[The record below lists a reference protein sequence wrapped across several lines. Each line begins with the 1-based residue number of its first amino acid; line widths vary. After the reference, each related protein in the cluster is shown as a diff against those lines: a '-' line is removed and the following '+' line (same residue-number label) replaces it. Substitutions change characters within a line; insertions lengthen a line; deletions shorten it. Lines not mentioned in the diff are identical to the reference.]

1 MQGNALSARILGAAR
16 TLLDGPGS
24 ASPMTIILRL
34 MPQWLTPHAATAMS
48 RLGWAERYELA
59 RDTIYAFADCLACN
73 YCAARP
79 ADVQWKTTPGV
90 ARRGGAQ
97 LDIPADMTPSVN
109 SVLAALL
116 QARNKSVLPGL
127 RPPDF
132 RCSVI
137 AMLNA
142 LRWHRACLNCKVSFH
157 RIVKSSSSVSL
168 SVIISHLS
176 LHHSL
181 L

>member
-1 MQGNALSARILGAAR
+1 MQGDALSARILGAAR
-16 TLLDGPGS
+16 TVLDGPGS
-24 ASPMTIILRL
+24 ASPMMMILRL

-59 RDTIYAFADCLACN
+59 RDTIYAFADCLARN
-73 YCAARP
+73 YCAAHP
-79 ADVQWKTTPGV
+79 ADAQWKTPPGV

-97 LDIPADMTPSVN
+97 LDIPAVVIPSDN
-109 SVLAALL
+109 SILAALL

-142 LRWHRACLNCKVSFH
+142 LRWHRACLNC
-157 RIVKSSSSVSL
+157 IVSL
-168 SVIISHLS
+168 C
-176 LHHSL
+176 
-181 L
+181 